1 MWGEQ
6 IKTQLTDGFNAIP
19 KPSQTANPMKSEK
32 GTDSQ
37 QNAESDSSEDSA
49 VVVKSEETDSSKDD
63 KTAVTTPTGTASDAM
78 AKGKDLL
85 G

>member
-19 KPSQTANPMKSEK
+19 KPSQVPNPLKSEK
-32 GTDSQ
+32 GVNKQ

-78 AKGKDLL
+78 EKGKTLL

>member
-19 KPSQTANPMKSEK
+19 KPSQVPNPMKSEK
-32 GTDSQ
+32 GPDNQ

-49 VVVKSEETDSSKDD
+49 VVVKNEETDSSRDD
-63 KTAVTTPTGTASDAM
+63 KTAVTSPTGTVSDSVE
-78 AKGKDLL
+78 KGKDLL